1 MRRTRSP
8 SSFSFFVNLFAK
20 GSLEVS
26 LLKFE
31 KDPRYT
37 MSLQEDAAK
46 LLKETA
52 YFKEAPEGFIQ
63 ELARQMKCLEVQDG
77 YNFFE
82 EGDEIH
88 SVLILEEGVAVRT
101 KMSVDESN
109 VAELR
114 SSLREMPSEH
124 SETSPG
130 EDASVLIDTIS
141 GRAQVTGLLHNFK
154 AGAVAYATV
163 SARGPVKAWLI
174 EGKKFREAITK
185 EPAYALEMMSS
196 LSRELRVGTKSLQAL
211 VRHSKASHREG
222 GAASEQR
229 VCKVLCYDATSWTME
244 GFQPAIEE
252 FNKQHKDDGTSIEM
266 EFTTERLSEHSA
278 IFAAGYNAV
287 CLFVN
292 DTANSSVIQTLSL
305 LGVRMIAMRCA
316 GFDRVDTKA
325 ARAFGM
331 TVARVPAYSP
341 YAVAEMG
348 IALLMSVNRKIHRA
362 NNRVRMAN
370 FTLDAGLMGIDIHG
384 KTVGVMGTGNIGAIL
399 CNILFGFGANV
410 ICYDVHENPEV
421 LEKGGKYVSK
431 EEILSQ
437 SDILFLMMPLLP
449 PTKHTI
455 NFETLKLLKKG
466 MLLINTSRGGLIDT
480 KALLQGLQD
489 GTIAGV
495 GLDVYENEQ
504 EYFFQDWSAKTVTD
518 LDLVALLGNNKVVL
532 TAHQA
537 FFTQEAVDKI
547 VGDTMQNLTDFYHA
561 NKTGRKHPNN
571 CIPAHP

>member
-1 MRRTRSP
+1 M
-8 SSFSFFVNLFAK
+8 SS
-20 GSLEVS
+20 
-26 LLKFE
+26 
-31 KDPRYT
+31 
-37 MSLQEDAAK
+37 QEDAEK

-52 YFKEAPEGFIQ
+52 YFKEAPEALVQ
-63 ELARQMKCLEVQDG
+63 ELARQMQCLNVEDG
-77 YNFFE
+77 HNFFE
-82 EGDEIH
+82 EGEEIH
-88 SVLILEEGVAVRT
+88 SVLILEEGMLVRT
-101 KMSVDESN
+101 KMSVDESD

-124 SETSPG
+124 SESASS
-130 EDASVLIDTIS
+130 DDSSVLIDMIS

-163 SARGPVKAWLI
+163 SAKGSVKAWLI
-174 EGKKFREAITK
+174 EGEKFREAITK
-185 EPAYALEMMSS
+185 EPAYALEMMSA

-211 VRHSKASHREG
+211 VRHSKAGHREG
-222 GAASEQR
+222 NATTEQK
-229 VCKVLCYDATSWTME
+229 VCKVLCYDATSWTIE
-244 GFQPAIEE
+244 GFEPAIKE
-252 FNKQHKDDGTSIEM
+252 FNEQHKEEGISIEM

-278 IFAAGYNAV
+278 IFAAGYSAV

-292 DTANSSVIQTLSL
+292 DTANSNVIQTLSL

-325 ARAFGM
+325 ARAFGL

-370 FTLDAGLMGIDIHG
+370 FTLDGGLMGIDIHG

-410 ICYDVHENPEV
+410 LCYDVHENPDV
-421 LEKGGKYVSK
+421 LDKGGKYVSK

-455 NFETLKLLKKG
+455 NFDTLKLLKKG
-466 MLLINTSRGGLIDT
+466 MILINTSRGGLIDT
-480 KALLQGLQD
+480 KALLKGLQD
-489 GTIAGV
+489 GTIAGA

-518 LDLVALLGNNKVVL
+518 SDLVALLGNNKVVL

-547 VGDTMQNLTDFYHA
+547 VSDTIQNLTDYYHS
-561 NKTGRKHPNN
+561 NKSGIRHPNN
-571 CIPAHP
+571 CIPVHH